1 MHLDPRQQRLLAA
14 VVTVVF
20 GVVALYFAF
29 VPYDRPG
36 TGAGFPQHRCT
47 PAIIGAFHSDD
58 SFAINGSF
66 TTQITFPG
74 LCQPEARHRLTQGG
88 LALAIAFVACVGFW
102 RPRWRPHWPPRWPRR
117 SAR

>member
-20 GVVALYFAF
+20 GVVALYFAL
-29 VPYDRPG
+29 VPYNRPG
-36 TGAGFPQHRCT
+36 SRASFPHHRCT

-58 SFAINGSF
+58 SFAINLPLN
-66 TTQITFPG
+66 TITFPG
-74 LCQPEARHRLTQGG
+74 LCQPEARHRLASAG
-88 LALAIAFVACVGFW
+88 LALAIAFVAGVGFW
-102 RPRWRPHWPPRWPRR
+102 RPRWRFQWPPRWPRR